1 MGREAIV
8 KIVKRRRESLLDMT
22 SSPRIPVLKT
32 VAGLQCFLRKM
43 RVDQGASPLKIA
55 DQSSLGSL
63 GFVPTMGALH
73 AGHLSLMQRAGQENA
88 TVIVSIFVNPLQ
100 FGPSEDFAKYP
111 RTLEADFEQCQ
122 EAGVDAIFV
131 PEALELVPSASMT
144 QVVPPASLTDRLCG
158 RSRIGHFQGVA
169 TIVLKLLNLVQPTR
183 AYFGQKDAQQLAI
196 LQKTVHDLD
205 LAVEIVPCPIIR
217 EPSGLAL
224 SSRNQYLTPDQRKQA
239 AILYRSLSAARP
251 LFQQGVEREILLD
264 VVRKTLAKEPEVQV
278 EYLEFV
284 NPETLESLPQV
295 EHIGMIAIAAHVGTT
310 RLIDNI
316 LLDARR
322 PILAIDGPAGAG
334 KSTVTRRSAAQ
345 LGLMYLDSGAMYRAM
360 TWVALQS
367 GLAFEDEAAI
377 ADLVSQARIELLPGP
392 QPTDPLTVRVDGVDV
407 TDRIRSLDVTSQVST
422 LAAQPA
428 VRDILKQ
435 QQQAYAQK
443 GGVAAEGRDMGTHVF
458 PQAGLKIFLTAT
470 IEERAR
476 RRYQELQEAGNAKI
490 TYEQLA
496 ADIAERDRKD
506 SQRAVA
512 PLRKAAD
519 AVEILTDGLSVDDV
533 VEKIV
538 SLYRERCAELAC
550 GV

>member
-264 VVRKTLAKEPEVQV
+264 VVRQTLAKEPEVQV

>member
-1 MGREAIV
+1 
-8 KIVKRRRESLLDMT
+8 MT

-32 VAGLQCFLRKM
+32 VAGLQCFLQSLQNTRSG
-43 RVDQGASPLKIA
+43 QG
-55 DQSSLGSL
+55 SLNSL

-73 AGHLSLMQRAGQENA
+73 AGHLSLMERSRQENA

-100 FGPSEDFAKYP
+100 FGPEEDFAKYP
-111 RTLEADFEQCQ
+111 RTLEVDFEQCQ
-122 EAGVDAIFV
+122 QAGVDAIFV
-131 PEALELVPSASMT
+131 PEVSELVPSALMT
-144 QVVPPASLTDRLCG
+144 QVVPPVSLTEKLCG
-158 RSRIGHFQGVA
+158 RSRPGHFHGVA
-169 TIVLKLLNLVQPTR
+169 TIVLKLLNLVRPTR
-183 AYFGQKDAQQLAI
+183 AYFGQKDAQQIAI
-196 LQKTVHDLD
+196 LQRMVRDLNF
-205 LAVEIVPCPIIR
+205 AVEIVPCPIVR
-217 EPSGLAL
+217 ESSGLAL
-224 SSRNQYLTPDQRKQA
+224 SSRNQYLTSDQRRQA
-239 AILYRSLSAARP
+239 AILYQSLSAARP
-251 LFQQGVEREILLD
+251 FFHPGTERERLLNS
-264 VVRKTLAKEPEVQV
+264 VRQTLAQEPEVRV

-284 NPETLESLPQV
+284 NPETLESLTQV
-295 EHIGMIAIAAHVGTT
+295 EHIGMIAIAAHIGTT

-360 TWVALQS
+360 TWVTLQS
-367 GLAFEDEAAI
+367 GLAFDDEVAI
-377 ADLVSQARIELLPGP
+377 ADLVSQAQIELLPGA
-392 QPTDPLTVRVDGVDV
+392 QPTDPLTVRVNGVDV
-407 TDRIRSLDVTSQVST
+407 TDQIRSLDVTSKVST

-428 VRDILKQ
+428 VRNILKQ
-435 QQQAYAQK
+435 QQQAYAHR

-458 PQAGLKIFLTAT
+458 PQAGLKIFLTAS

-476 RRYQELQEAGNAKI
+476 RRYQELQETGKAKI
-490 TYEQLA
+490 TYEQLV

-512 PLRKAAD
+512 PLRKAED

>member
-8 KIVKRRRESLLDMT
+8 KIVKRSRESLLDMT

-32 VAGLQCFLRKM
+32 VAGLQCFLRKLKAN
-43 RVDQGASPLKIA
+43 QGDNPLKMSG
-55 DQSSLGSL
+55 QPSLGI

-73 AGHLSLMQRAGQENA
+73 AGHLSLIQRARQENVV
-88 TVIVSIFVNPLQ
+88 VIVSIFVNPLQ
-100 FGPSEDFAKYP
+100 FGPNEDFAKYP
-111 RTLEADFEQCQ
+111 RTLEADFELCQ
-122 EAGVDAIFV
+122 QAGVDAVFV
-131 PEALELVPSASMT
+131 PEALELVLSESIT

-158 RSRIGHFQGVA
+158 RSRPGHFQGVA

-183 AYFGQKDAQQLAI
+183 AYFGQKDAQQVAI
-196 LQKTVHDLD
+196 VQKMVRDLN
-205 LAVEIVPCPIIR
+205 LSVEILSCPIVR
-217 EPSGLAL
+217 ESSGLAL
-224 SSRNQYLTPDQRKQA
+224 SSRNQYLTPDQRQQA
-239 AILYRSLSAARP
+239 TILYQSLSAARP
-251 LFQQGVEREILLD
+251 FFRPGTEREILLSC
-264 VVRKTLAKEPEVQV
+264 VRQSVAQQPGVWV

-295 EHIGMIAIAAHVGTT
+295 EHIGMIAIAAHIGTT

-316 LLDARR
+316 LLDARL

-345 LGLMYLDSGAMYRAM
+345 LGLLYLDSGAMYRAM

-367 GLAFEDEAAI
+367 GLAFDDEVAI
-377 ADLVSQARIELLPGP
+377 ADLVSQAQIELLPGA
-392 QPTDPLTVRVDGVDV
+392 QPTDPLTVRVNGEDV
-407 TDRIRSLDVTSQVST
+407 TDRIRSLEVTSQVST
-422 LAAQPA
+422 LAAQPG
-428 VRDILKQ
+428 VREILKK

-458 PQAGLKIFLTAT
+458 PEAGLKIFLTAT
-470 IEERAR
+470 IGERAR
-476 RRYQELQEAGNAKI
+476 RRYQELQETGNAKI
-490 TYEQLA
+490 TYEQLV

-506 SQRAVA
+506 SQRVVA
-512 PLRKAAD
+512 PLRKAED

>member
-1 MGREAIV
+1 MGRKAIV
-8 KIVKRRRESLLDMT
+8 KMALRCRESLLDMT
-22 SSPRIPVLKT
+22 SSPRILVLKT
-32 VAGLQCFLRKM
+32 VAGLQCFLRKIQA
-43 RVDQGASPLKIA
+43 DQGANPLKIIGQ
-55 DQSSLGSL
+55 DSQGSV

-73 AGHLSLMQRAGQENA
+73 RGHMSLMQRARQENA

-100 FGPSEDFAKYP
+100 FGPREDFSKYP

-122 EAGVDAIFV
+122 QARVDAIFV
-131 PEALELVPSASMT
+131 PEASELITSALMT
-144 QVVPPASLTDRLCG
+144 QVMPPASLTDKMCG
-158 RSRIGHFQGVA
+158 RSRPGHFQGVA
-169 TIVLKLLNLVQPTR
+169 TIVLKLFNLVRPTR

-196 LQKTVHDLD
+196 IRKTMCNLN
-205 LAVEIVPCPIIR
+205 LAVEIVSCPTVR
-217 EPSGLAL
+217 ESSGLAL
-224 SSRNQYLTPDQRKQA
+224 SSRNRYLTPDQRKQA
-239 AILYRSLSAARP
+239 AILYQSLSAARP
-251 LFQQGVEREILLD
+251 FFQQGVERERLLAA
-264 VVRKTLAKEPEVQV
+264 VRQTLAKEPEVQV

-316 LLDARR
+316 LLDVRR

-345 LGLMYLDSGAMYRAM
+345 LGLLYLDTGAMYRAM
-360 TWVALQS
+360 TWLVLQS
-367 GLAFEDEAAI
+367 GLALEDEVAI
-377 ADLVSQARIELLPGP
+377 ADLVSQARIELLPGA
-392 QPTDPLTVRVDGVDV
+392 QPTDPLTVRVNSEDV
-407 TDRIRSLDVTSQVST
+407 TDRIRSLEVTSQVST
-422 LAAQPA
+422 LAAQSS
-428 VRDILKQ
+428 VREILKK
-435 QQQAYAQK
+435 QQQAYAQQ

-490 TYEQLA
+490 SYDQLVLG
-496 ADIAERDRKD
+496 ITERDRKD

-512 PLRKAAD
+512 PLRKAED

>member
-55 DQSSLGSL
+55 DRSSLGSL

-158 RSRIGHFQGVA
+158 RSRLGHFQGVA

-239 AILYRSLSAARP
+239 VILYRSLSAARP
-251 LFQQGVEREILLD
+251 LFQQGVKREILLD
-264 VVRKTLAKEPEVQV
+264 VVRQTLAKEPEVQV

>member
-8 KIVKRRRESLLDMT
+8 KIVKRSRESLLDMT

-32 VAGLQCFLRKM
+32 VAGLQSFLRKI
-43 RVDQGASPLKIA
+43 RADQDANPLKIVG
-55 DQSSLGSL
+55 QPSLGSL

-73 AGHLSLMQRAGQENA
+73 AGHLSLMQRARQENR

-100 FGPSEDFAKYP
+100 FGPGEDFAKYP
-111 RTLEADFEQCQ
+111 RTLETDFEQCQ
-122 EAGVDAIFV
+122 QAGVDAIFV
-131 PEALELVPSASMT
+131 PEASELVASAFMT
-144 QVVPPASLTDRLCG
+144 QVVPPTSLTDRLCG
-158 RSRIGHFQGVA
+158 RSRPGHFQGVA
-169 TIVLKLLNLVQPTR
+169 TIVLKLLNLVRPTR

-196 LQKTVHDLD
+196 IQKTVRDLN
-205 LAVEIVPCPIIR
+205 LAVKIVPCPTMR
-217 EPSGLAL
+217 ESSGLAL
-224 SSRNQYLTPDQRKQA
+224 SSRNQYLTPDQRQQA
-239 AILYRSLSAARP
+239 TILYRSLSAARP
-251 LFQQGVEREILLD
+251 LFRPGTEREILLGC
-264 VVRKTLAKEPEVQV
+264 VQQSLAQEPEVRV

-295 EHIGMIAIAAHVGTT
+295 EHIGMIAIAARVGTT

-316 LLDARR
+316 VLDARL

-334 KSTVTRRSAAQ
+334 KSTVTRRSAAR
-345 LGLMYLDSGAMYRAM
+345 LGLLYLDSGAMYRAM
-360 TWVALQS
+360 TWFALQS
-367 GLAFEDEAAI
+367 GIAFDDEVAI

-476 RRYQELQEAGNAKI
+476 RRYQELQETGTAKI
-490 TYEQLA
+490 AYEQLV

-519 AVEILTDGLSVDDV
+519 AVEILTDGLSADDV

>member
-131 PEALELVPSASMT
+131 PETLELVPSASMT

>member
-1 MGREAIV
+1 MGRKAVEKTA
-8 KIVKRRRESLLDMT
+8 KRRRESLPDMT

-32 VAGLQCFLRKM
+32 VAGLQCFLRKI
-43 RVDQGASPLKIA
+43 RADQGSSPSKIVG
-55 DQSSLGSL
+55 QGSLSSL

-73 AGHLSLMQRAGQENA
+73 RGHLSLMQRARHENG

-100 FGPSEDFAKYP
+100 FGPSEDFSKYP

-122 EAGVDAIFV
+122 QAGIDAIFV
-131 PEALELVPSASMT
+131 PEAAELVASAPMT
-144 QVVPPASLTDRLCG
+144 QVVPPVSLTDKLCG
-158 RSRIGHFQGVA
+158 RSRPGHFQGVA

-196 LQKTVHDLD
+196 IRKMARDLN
-205 LAVEIVPCPIIR
+205 LAVEIVPCPIVR
-217 EPSGLAL
+217 ESSGLAL
-224 SSRNQYLTPDQRKQA
+224 SSRNQYLTPDQREQA

-251 LFQQGVEREILLD
+251 LFRQGVEREILLNAA
-264 VVRKTLAKEPEVQV
+264 RQTLAKEPEVRV

-284 NPETLESLPQV
+284 NPETLESLSQV
-295 EHIGMIAIAAHVGTT
+295 EHIGMIAIAAHMGTT

-316 LLDARR
+316 LLDARL

-345 LGLMYLDSGAMYRAM
+345 LGLLYLDSGAMYRAM
-360 TWVALQS
+360 TWFALQS
-367 GLAFEDEAAI
+367 GVALEDEAAI
-377 ADLVSQARIELLPGP
+377 ADLVSQARIELLPGA
-392 QPTDPLTVRVDGVDV
+392 QPTDPLTVRVNGEDV
-407 TDRIRSLDVTSQVST
+407 TDLIRSLEVTSQVST
-422 LAAQPA
+422 LAAQSG
-428 VRDILKQ
+428 VREILKK

-476 RRYQELQEAGNAKI
+476 RRYQELQETGKDEI
-490 TYEQLA
+490 SYGQLV

-512 PLRKAAD
+512 PLRKADD
-519 AVEILTDGLSVDDV
+519 AVEILTDGLSIGDV

>member
-1 MGREAIV
+1 
-8 KIVKRRRESLLDMT
+8 MT

-32 VAGLQCFLRKM
+32 VAGLQCFLRKI
-43 RVDQGASPLKIA
+43 RADQGSGLSKIVG
-55 DQSSLGSL
+55 QGSVSSL
-63 GFVPTMGALH
+63 GFVPTMGAFH
-73 AGHLSLMQRAGQENA
+73 RGHLSLMQRARQENG

-100 FGPSEDFAKYP
+100 FGPSEDFAQYP
-111 RTLEADFEQCQ
+111 RTLEADFEQCRQ
-122 EAGVDAIFV
+122 AGVDAIFV
-131 PEALELVPSASMT
+131 PEAAELVASALMT
-144 QVVPPASLTDRLCG
+144 HVVPPASLTDKLCG
-158 RSRIGHFQGVA
+158 RSRLGHFQGVA

-196 LQKTVHDLD
+196 IRKMVHDLN
-205 LAVEIVPCPIIR
+205 LAVEIVPCPIVR
-217 EPSGLAL
+217 ESSGLAL
-224 SSRNQYLTPDQRKQA
+224 SSRNQYLTPDQRQQA
-239 AILYRSLSAARP
+239 AILYRSLSAACP
-251 LFQQGVEREILLD
+251 LFRQGVEREILINA
-264 VVRKTLAKEPEVQV
+264 VRHTLAKEPEVQV

-284 NPETLESLPQV
+284 NPETLESLSQV
-295 EHIGMIAIAAHVGTT
+295 EYIGMIAIAAHIGTT

-316 LLDARR
+316 LLDARL

-345 LGLMYLDSGAMYRAM
+345 LGLLYLDSGAMYRAM
-360 TWVALQS
+360 TWFALQS
-367 GLAFEDEAAI
+367 GVALEDEVAI
-377 ADLVSQARIELLPGP
+377 ADLVSQARIELLPGA
-392 QPTDPLTVRVDGVDV
+392 QPTDPLTVRVNGGDV
-407 TDRIRSLDVTSQVST
+407 TDLIRSLEVTSQVST
-422 LAAQPA
+422 LAAQA
-428 VRDILKQ
+428 GVREILKK
-435 QQQAYAQK
+435 QQQAYAQR

-476 RRYQELQEAGNAKI
+476 RRYQELQETGNDKI
-490 TYEQLA
+490 SYEQLVA
-496 ADIAERDRKD
+496 GIAERDRKD

-512 PLRKAAD
+512 PLRKADD

>member
-1 MGREAIV
+1 
-8 KIVKRRRESLLDMT
+8 
-22 SSPRIPVLKT
+22 
-32 VAGLQCFLRKM
+32 
-43 RVDQGASPLKIA
+43 
-55 DQSSLGSL
+55 
-63 GFVPTMGALH
+63 
-73 AGHLSLMQRAGQENA
+73 
-88 TVIVSIFVNPLQ
+88 
-100 FGPSEDFAKYP
+100 
-111 RTLEADFEQCQ
+111 
-122 EAGVDAIFV
+122 
-131 PEALELVPSASMT
+131 
-144 QVVPPASLTDRLCG
+144 VPPVSLTEKLCG
-158 RSRIGHFQGVA
+158 RSRPGHFQGVA
-169 TIVLKLLNLVQPTR
+169 TIVLKLLNLVRPTR
-183 AYFGQKDAQQLAI
+183 AYFGQKDAQQIAI
-196 LQKTVHDLD
+196 LQRMVRDLNC
-205 LAVEIVPCPIIR
+205 AVEIVPCPIVR
-217 EPSGLAL
+217 ESSGLAL
-224 SSRNQYLTPDQRKQA
+224 SSRNQYLTSDQHRQA
-239 AILYRSLSAARP
+239 AILYQSLSAARP
-251 LFQQGVEREILLD
+251 LFQPRTEREILLNS
-264 VVRKTLAKEPEVQV
+264 VRQTLAQEPEVRV

-284 NPETLESLPQV
+284 NPETLESLTQV
-295 EHIGMIAIAAHVGTT
+295 EHIGMIAIAAHIGTT

-367 GLAFEDEAAI
+367 GLAFDDEVAI
-377 ADLVSQARIELLPGP
+377 ADLVSQARIELLPGA
-392 QPTDPLTVRVDGVDV
+392 QPTDPLTVRVNGVDV
-407 TDRIRSLDVTSQVST
+407 TDQIRSLDVTSKVST

-428 VRDILKQ
+428 VRNILKQ

-458 PQAGLKIFLTAT
+458 PQAGLKIFLTAS

-476 RRYQELQEAGNAKI
+476 RRYQELQETGKAKI
-490 TYEQLA
+490 TYEQLV

-512 PLRKAAD
+512 PLRKAED